1 MKFCP
6 QCGAEAVDGARFCPA
21 CGNVLP
27 AATNSRA
34 PADPLIHRTLDSKFL
49 IQELLGVGGMG
60 RVYKAVQLSLDKVV
74 CVKVLRPGMTQDE
87 TLVRRFQREARAAS
101 RLNHPNSITVIDF
114 GQAKD
119 DGSLYLAMEFVPG
132 KDLNKVIATERPLSE
147 KRVVHIMDQVLSAL
161 ADAHAAGIIH
171 RDLKPENIM
180 VAELRGTRD
189 FVKVLDFGIAKIQE
203 SAMPEPGLTQA
214 GMVCGTPE
222 YMSPEQARGEELDA
236 RSDIYAAGVILYQ
249 MVTGQLPFTAPTAM
263 GIVTKHL
270 MEPPVPP
277 SQLPGVRVS
286 PALEAVILK
295 AMSKDRSG
303 RQPTAIAL
311 QQELA
316 AVLSPVVAPA
326 QEAPLP
332 KDLFSAAPPS
342 QAAQPMAGQPTLLR
356 PASSPAPASARPA
369 PMPAKSSRF
378 LWAMLA
384 ALLVLGGGGT
394 AAYLLLR
401 PPPEAPR
408 VPDGGPVALPDA
420 GGSHSA
426 EPAIEDAG
434 AVAAEEPAAA
444 AVDGGGAVAAAAD
457 AAGEAIPEQAV
468 AFYNL
473 GKELMARQEV
483 DKACKTF
490 EKAIR
495 AAPSYAAAYKA
506 AGACL
511 VQLGETERAKKHYQG
526 YLEHAPPDAPDRE
539 AIQQMIDAM

>member
-1 MKFCP
+1 MRFCP
-6 QCGAEAVDGARFCPA
+6 QCGADVVDGARFCPA
-21 CGNVLP
+21 CGNVMP
-27 AATNSRA
+27 AAAPSRA
-34 PADPLIHRTLDSKFL
+34 PVDPLINRTLDAKFL

-114 GQAKD
+114 GQAKE

-203 SAMPEPGLTQA
+203 SAVPEPGLTQA

-277 SQLPGVRVS
+277 SQLSGIRVS

-326 QEAPLP
+326 QEEPLP
-332 KDLFSAAPPS
+332 KDLFA
-342 QAAQPMAGQPTLLR
+342 
-356 PASSPAPASARPA
+356 PAPASRAAHPISAQPTQQRPA
-369 PMPAKSSRF
+369 SPPVPERPPAQPATPKKSSR
-378 LWAMLA
+378 LPLLVILI
-384 ALLVLGGGGT
+384 LLVLGGGGA
-394 AAYLLLR
+394 AAYFLFLR
-401 PPPEAPR
+401 PPPEP
-408 VPDGGPVALPDA
+408 PKTPDA
-420 GGSHSA
+420 GPVIALDAGTAPLA
-426 EPAIEDAG
+426 EPVAEDAG
-434 AVAAEEPAAA
+434 PPPVEEPAASA
-444 AVDGGGAVAAAAD
+444 DAGAEAAAAD
-457 AAGEAIPEQAV
+457 AGSEAISEQAQ

-495 AAPSYAAAYKA
+495 AAPSFAAAYKA
-506 AGACL
+506 AGSCY
-511 VQLGETERAKKHYQG
+511 VQLGDTGRAKKHYQS
-526 YLEHAPPDAPDRE
+526 YLDKAPDAPDRD
-539 AIQQMIDAM
+539 AIQQMIDAL